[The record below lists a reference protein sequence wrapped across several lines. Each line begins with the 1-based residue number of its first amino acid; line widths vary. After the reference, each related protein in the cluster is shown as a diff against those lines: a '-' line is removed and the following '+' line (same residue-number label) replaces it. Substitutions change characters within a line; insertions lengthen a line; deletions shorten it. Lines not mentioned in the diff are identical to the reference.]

1 MSNINQLLF
10 KKISN
15 YISSKSEI
23 VPQYLDNESQ
33 YQESKSLF
41 SSDIE
46 MNQRT
51 INWILTISSSLLKR
65 KNRSQLVRHLF
76 TAYCPSNFR
85 NKASFIVHLRNQ
97 PYPIQ

>member
-51 INWILTISSSLLKR
+51 INWTLIISSSLLKR

-76 TAYCPSNFR
+76 TAYALLTSGI
-85 NKASFIVHLRNQ
+85 KHHLLFT
-97 PYPIQ
+97 

>member
-51 INWILTISSSLLKR
+51 INWTLIISSSLLKR
-65 KNRSQLVRHLF
+65 K
-76 TAYCPSNFR
+76 
-85 NKASFIVHLRNQ
+85 KIVLN
-97 PYPIQ
+97 

>member
-51 INWILTISSSLLKR
+51 INWTLIISSSLLKR

-76 TAYCPSNFR
+76 TAYCPLTSGI
-85 NKASFIVHLRNQ
+85 KHHLLFT
-97 PYPIQ
+97 